1 MQDCLWVSKW
11 LVVIWWVEISSP
23 DDLNDEILRTSE
35 RLVHFA
41 GTHHPKFSFQNL
53 LIEIFSP
60 SLDDLN
66 NQILKTF
73 PKTRALC
80 CNMLSMELFMLR
92 SLDWNFFISLRWPKQ
107 SNPQN
112 ICKTVGRIVLQR
124 MIWNSQ
130 VKISQG
136 NCYYGCNFTL
146 LVLII
151 SLCVCMSV
159 VVAADWCHLVRRSD
173 GHSHSC
179 TPCLNLCHKCCNC
192 KLLDVCFNYWFLRGF
207 LLFISLTSLLW
218 SAWLWGAHHWLCG
231 IPKCLCS
238 AIFLRF
244 VKVLR
249 LLSVIS
255 FLVSEIFSY
264 LNTIELRCGRKTENV
279 AEVFAVSHG
288 INIWW
293 WGFQSSCRCTY

>member
-1 MQDCLWVSKW
+1 M
-11 LVVIWWVEISSP
+11 
-23 DDLNDEILRTSE
+23 
-35 RLVHFA
+35 
-41 GTHHPKFSFQNL
+41 
-53 LIEIFSP
+53 
-60 SLDDLN
+60 
-66 NQILKTF
+66 
-73 PKTRALC
+73 
-80 CNMLSMELFMLR
+80 
-92 SLDWNFFISLRWPKQ
+92 
-107 SNPQN
+107 
-112 ICKTVGRIVLQR
+112 
-124 MIWNSQ
+124 
-130 VKISQG
+130 
-136 NCYYGCNFTL
+136 
-146 LVLII
+146 
-151 SLCVCMSV
+151 CVCV
-159 VVAADWCHLVRRSD
+159 VVAADWCHLVHRSD

-179 TPCLNLCHKCCNC
+179 TPCLNLYHKCCNC

-279 AEVFAVSHG
+279 AEVFAVPHG
-288 INIWW
+288 IHIWW
-293 WGFQSSCRCTY
+293 